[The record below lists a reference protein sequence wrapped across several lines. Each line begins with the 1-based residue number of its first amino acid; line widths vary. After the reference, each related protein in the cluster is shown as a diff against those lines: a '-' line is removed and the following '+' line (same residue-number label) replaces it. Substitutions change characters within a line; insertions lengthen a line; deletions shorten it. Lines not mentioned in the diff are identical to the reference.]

1 MSPEQVKR
9 FQKQADDYL
18 RRASEAVDL
27 QEQRLWFD
35 LAREC
40 LRLAS
45 DAQKP
50 VVRISDY
57 SGRSRRPLH
66 FSAP

>member
-27 QEQRLWFD
+27 QEQRLWLD

-45 DAQKP
+45 DVRGP
-50 VVRISDY
+50 VIRISDHLA
-57 SGRSRRPLH
+57 RSRRPLH
-66 FSAP
+66 LSAS